1 MHSATG
7 SGEGLPQR
15 IARAIG
21 NDYLE
26 VGRLAAAAG
35 LPSVRELAGRY
46 AVSKATVSQA
56 LGLLQSQGLV
66 VKGPGRGGFVA
77 AGGSAA
83 TPSAA
88 RLLGLV
94 LPGQAVGQLLGQLYD
109 GVERCCRENGYHTL
123 VLASDWDYDTERERV
138 ASAFAAGCA
147 GVVLYPMPRRPGQLR
162 QDYLNREHLGRPLVL
177 VDMAQPTQ
185 RRSQVLFDNY
195 RACRE
200 LTSGLLQAGHRRI
213 AFVHLTTATGRLLHR
228 SNQDRQRGYL
238 AAMGAAGLSP
248 RAEDQ
253 WQELFPEPDPMAAAD
268 ALARQWLAQRERATA
283 VIASAD
289 FAALC
294 LTVRVRAAGLRVP
307 EDLAVVGFDHQE
319 TCHPDGLS
327 FPTTD
332 PDFRRAGEI
341 AADLVLQQLRGEL
354 REPANYV
361 LPVPVLRPAQRGEP

>member
-1 MHSATG
+1 MRSAAG
-7 SGEGLPQR
+7 PFESLPQR
-15 IARAIG
+15 IARAIDG
-21 NDYLE
+21 DYLE
-26 VGRLAAAAG
+26 AGRLQPAEG
-35 LPSVRELAGRY
+35 LPSVRELACRY

-66 VKGPGRGGFVA
+66 AKGPGRGGFVA
-77 AGGSAA
+77 VGGRAA
-83 TPSAA
+83 APSAA
-88 RLLGLV
+88 RLMGLV
-94 LPGQAVGQLLGQLYD
+94 LPGPAVGQLLGHLYD

-162 QDYLNREHLGRPLVL
+162 QDYLQREHPGRPLAL

-185 RRSQVLFDNY
+185 KRFQVLFDNY

-200 LTSGLLQAGHRRI
+200 LVAGLIQAGHRRI
-213 AFVHLTTATGRLLHR
+213 AFVHIAAPSGRLLHR
-228 SNQDRQRGYL
+228 SNHDRYRGYL

-248 RAEDQ
+248 RPQDQ
-253 WQELFPEPDPMAAAD
+253 WQELFPESDPMAAAD
-268 ALARQWLAQRERATA
+268 ALARQWLEQRERATA
-283 VIASAD
+283 VIAAAD
-289 FAALC
+289 FNALC
-294 LTVRVRAAGLRVP
+294 LMVRVRAAGLRVP

-319 TCHPDGLS
+319 TCHPAGLS

-354 REPANYV
+354 REPATYV